1 MKGKASPKKRR
12 GKKKFTVAAKRRRFT
27 KKQLAL
33 IRRVLSL
40 KGLPLQ
46 LRQMLLVLIGAS
58 MKQPSRIP
66 SKKTKS
72 KKKRRASAK
81 QLAVRRRFKA
91 FIRKHHRPPRKG
103 ERLG

>member
-1 MKGKASPKKRR
+1 MPKKKWT

-33 IRRVLSL
+33 VRRVLAL
-40 KGLPLQ
+40 KGLPAG

-58 MKQPSRIP
+58 MKPSRIP

-72 KKKRRASAK
+72 RKKRRATAK
-81 QLAVRRRFKA
+81 QLAVRRKFKA
-91 FIRKHHRPPRKG
+91 FIKKHGRSPRKG
-103 ERLG
+103 EHL